1 MGQTA
6 PTGALGSF
14 RYRGLFYI
22 TSEYKLANMKR
33 ILVSAIAILLMT
45 SPMAQAHSRVV
56 SSNPAAGST
65 ITKMPA
71 AISFTANEELVKLNG
86 KEISKISLVAA
97 DKSEVKLGAIS
108 ANKLTISAPILQK
121 IFKSGAYTINY
132 RIISADGHPVSGTIK
147 FKLA

>member
-6 PTGALGSF
+6 PAGTLGSL

-22 TSEYKLANMKR
+22 TTEYKLSIMKR

-65 ITKMPA
+65 ITKMPS
-71 AISFTANEELVKLNG
+71 AISLTANEELVKLNG
-86 KEISKISLVAA
+86 KEISKISLIAP
-97 DKSEVKLGAIS
+97 DKSAIKLGAIA

-121 IFKSGAYTINY
+121 SFKSGTYTINY
-132 RIISADGHPVSGTIK
+132 RIISADGHPVSGNFTFTLK
-147 FKLA
+147 